1 MAINI
6 LDKMKKMKIAI
17 PTENGK
23 LCAHFG
29 HCEKFAVFTTE
40 GEKIVNEEFITP
52 PPHEP
57 GSHPRFLRDL
67 GVNIIIAG
75 GMGNRAQS
83 LFTQNNIQVYYGV
96 PAQDLKELVRTCIS
110 NELKSGENFCDH

>member
-1 MAINI
+1 MN
-6 LDKMKKMKIAI
+6 KKIAI
-17 PTENGK
+17 PTENGN

-29 HCEKFAVFTTE
+29 HCQKFAIYETE
-40 GEKIVNEEFITP
+40 GDKIVKEEFITP

-75 GMGNRAQS
+75 GMGNRAQN
-83 LFTQNNIQVYYGV
+83 LFTQNNIEVYYGV
-96 PAQDLKELVRTCIS
+96 QAQDLKELVRTCIS
-110 NELKSGENFCDH
+110 NELKSGENLCDH

>member
-1 MAINI
+1 MN
-6 LDKMKKMKIAI
+6 KKIAI
-17 PTENGK
+17 PTENGN

-29 HCEKFAVFTTE
+29 HCEKFVIYETE
-40 GEKIVNEEFITP
+40 GDKIIKGEFITP

-75 GMGNRAQS
+75 GMGNRAQN
-83 LFTQNNIQVYYGV
+83 LFTQNDIEVYYGV
-96 PAQDLKELVRTCIS
+96 QAQDLKDLVRTCIS
-110 NELKSGENFCDH
+110 NELKSGVNLCDH